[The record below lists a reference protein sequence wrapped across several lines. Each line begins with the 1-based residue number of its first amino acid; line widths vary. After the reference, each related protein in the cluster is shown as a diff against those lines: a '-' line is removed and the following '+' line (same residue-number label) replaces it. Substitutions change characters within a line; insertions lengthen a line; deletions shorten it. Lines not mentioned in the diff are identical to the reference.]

1 MRTGNFMENKLAN
14 VSNVNPMEGDESKE
28 SFITRAANVLSCLS
42 DGVNTLTDIAARCG
56 ISASTAHRLLA
67 SLTKPGLAIYDSV
80 NHRYFLGTRISQLT
94 NNPVTSHQY
103 LILVANN
110 EMKRLSALV
119 EETVTLSLMMGIQY
133 LPLHSV
139 YSSHRLI
146 VLEEF
151 REIRPV
157 EAVGSTDIILLSQL
171 NDKDLRRVL
180 KIGSLWQRSKA
191 VSATDSS
198 YWTEEL
204 KKIRRDGYAV
214 TRGQK
219 VPGGIGISAPVKN
232 YICPVA
238 LTVIGPEHRI
248 EPRLQELI
256 TETRQSARQISEVLL
271 EIFSNKES

>member
-1 MRTGNFMENKLAN
+1 MEKKPAN
-14 VSNVNPMEGDESKE
+14 VSNMNQANGEESKE
-28 SFITRAANVLSCLS
+28 SFIIRAANVLTCLS
-42 DGVNTLTDIAARCG
+42 EGINALTEIAARCG

-67 SLTKPGLAIYDSV
+67 SLTEPGLAIYDPI

-94 NNPVTSHQY
+94 TNPVTSHQY

-119 EETVTLSLMMGIQY
+119 AETVTLSLMMGIQY
-133 LPLHSV
+133 LPLHAV

-157 EAVGSTDIILLSQL
+157 EPVGSTDIVLLSHL
-171 NDKDLRRVL
+171 NDKDLRRAL
-180 KIGSLWQRSKA
+180 KIGNLWQRPKA
-191 VSATDSS
+191 VSTTDTA
-198 YWTEEL
+198 YWIEEL

-219 VPGGIGISAPVKN
+219 VPGGIGVSAPVKN

-238 LTVIGPEHRI
+238 LTVIGPENRI
-248 EPRLQELI
+248 EPKLQEFI
-256 TETRQSARQISEVLL
+256 TETKQSAQQISESLL
-271 EIFSNKES
+271 ELFSIKES